1 MRNNIALTITS
12 LISIILFAFH
22 WADEVSRGMEPGTL
36 NAFGGIVILVVW
48 LSGVLVLGGRRSGYI
63 ISLIGGIL
71 GLGIVILHMSGRGM
85 VGGHIPPN
93 TPGAFF
99 WVLTMIAI
107 ASTSSIA
114 GILSAQE
121 LWKLASRNRQP

>member
-48 LSGVLVLGGRRSGYI
+48 LSGILVLGGRRSGYI
-63 ISLIGGIL
+63 ISLIGGIF
-71 GLGIVILHMSGRGM
+71 GVGIVILHMSGRGM
-85 VGGHIPPN
+85 VGGHVPPN

-114 GILSAQE
+114 GILSAQA
-121 LWKLASRNRQP
+121 LWKLASRNRLP

>member
-48 LSGVLVLGGRRSGYI
+48 LSGILVLGGRRSGYI
-63 ISLIGGIL
+63 ISLIGGIF
-71 GLGIVILHMSGRGM
+71 GVGIVILHMSGRGM
-85 VGGHIPPN
+85 VGGHVPPN

-114 GILSAQE
+114 GILSAQA
-121 LWKLASRNRQP
+121 LWRLKSRSRQG

>member
-1 MRNNIALTITS
+1 MSPGKPADAGIALS
-12 LISIILFAFH
+12 SVPREELLHRAAALVPVKLI
-22 WADEVSRGMEPGTL
+22 
-36 NAFGGIVILVVW
+36 
-48 LSGVLVLGGRRSGYI
+48 LVLGGRRSGYI
-63 ISLIGGIL
+63 ISLIGGIF

-85 VGGHIPPN
+85 VGGHVPPN

-114 GILSAQE
+114 GILSAME
-121 LWKLASRNRQP
+121 LWKLTSRNRQT